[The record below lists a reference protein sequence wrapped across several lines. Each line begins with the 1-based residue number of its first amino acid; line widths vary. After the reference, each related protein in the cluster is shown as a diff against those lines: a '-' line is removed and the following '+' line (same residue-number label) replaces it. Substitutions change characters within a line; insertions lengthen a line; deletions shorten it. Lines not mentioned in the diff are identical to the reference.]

1 MSDII
6 TNWRSPEGRDN
17 ALALQA
23 TFPAAFEAMAE
34 LDALGHRMLARVSG
48 TKITGIDRLV
58 GVAMMRRAV
67 TLFVGVRHL
76 FEASAIEPA
85 KLVLRASFETLL
97 AFRYLVHGGKSTVD
111 LFTPSDQRKREAR
124 ARYFFVAAERQLV
137 YSRQS
142 LLDGR
147 WGGRKVSGKERKR
160 LKAEVQV
167 EVARLQRQFPAQTNS
182 FGVYRCYLPNKK
194 RRYYDA
200 RDWYSF
206 GFKGGKVNNIRA
218 LAARFKWLG
227 EYELLYASFSGMMH
241 PRGISHDAKIT
252 DQGYEIYHP
261 YFAEAFELLVYWA
274 CSWQMLILAAAMQAY
289 SPESLPDEQDVL
301 KKVSPILRALDAAK
315 IPDGLI

>member
-1 MSDII
+1 MSEIK
-6 TNWRSPEGRDN
+6 TNWYSQDGKDN

-23 TFPAAFEAMAE
+23 TYPAVFEAIAE
-34 LDALGHRMLARVSG
+34 LDALGHRMLARAASP
-48 TKITGIDRLV
+48 KITDIDRLV
-58 GVAMMRRAV
+58 GVAMMRRAA

-97 AFRYLVHGGKSTVD
+97 AFRYLVHGGKSKVD
-111 LFTPSDQRKREAR
+111 LFTPSDPRMREAR

-147 WGGRKVSGKERKR
+147 WGGRKVSGLERQR
-160 LKAEVQV
+160 LKDEVQA
-167 EVARLQRQFPAQTNS
+167 EIARLQQQFPAQTRA
-182 FGVYRCYLPNKK
+182 FGVYRCYMPPKQ
-194 RRYYDA
+194 RRYFDA

-206 GFKGGKVNNIRA
+206 GFKSGKVKNIRA

-252 DQGYEIYHP
+252 DQGYEVYHP
-261 YFAEAFELLVYWA
+261 YMAEAFELLAYWA
-274 CSWQMLILAAAMQAY
+274 CGWQMMILAAAMQAY
-289 SPESLPDEQDVL
+289 TPETLPDAQS
-301 KKVSPILRALDAAK
+301 VSAKIAPVLRALNVG